1 MVNDDI
7 PAHRNLIN
15 IPVSALQIGMYVA
28 ELDRPWLETPFP
40 LEGVLITKES
50 DIKEVRKYASTVYIS
65 IEESYNRPSTPIR
78 HTAFK
83 NESKPLAETGSRAQL
98 KAIPCV
104 GREIKRIKKEHSGA
118 KRMIKKLMSD
128 KQSWHKNI
136 PETRRVVK
144 DFADSIAR
152 NKNALYW
159 LTRIKRKNEYTAEH
173 CLNVGILA
181 MIFARHLG
189 WEARRIEE
197 VGLSGILHD
206 VGKMSIP
213 LEILDKPG
221 KLSVDE
227 FEIIKKHV
235 LEGYRILSSD
245 NTLPEI
251 VLNTSRD
258 HHERMN
264 GQGYPYGKKGED
276 LSDEAK
282 LIAIV
287 DTYDAITSD
296 RVYSPAEPPTYAL
309 KEIYENAGELFDKLL
324 SVKFIECIG
333 IYPPGSS
340 VELDTGE
347 TAIVIEQTPE
357 RKLQP
362 RIFILPEEET
372 QPISEGT
379 FLDLSNQ
386 KGFFER
392 KIIRAIPEG
401 HHATTVEEVFKTI
414 ELQQG
419 SAEIWT

>member
-1 MVNDDI
+1 MVNNDI
-7 PAHRNLIN
+7 PAHRSLIN
-15 IPVSALQIGMYVA
+15 IPASELKIGMYVA
-28 ELDRPWLETPFP
+28 GLDRPWLETPFP
-40 LEGVLITKES
+40 LEGVLIATES

-65 IEESYNRPSTPIR
+65 VEESYNFPSPPTR

-83 NESKPLAETGSRAQL
+83 LEGKPLTETGDRAKI
-98 KAIPCV
+98 KASPCV
-104 GREIKRIKKEHSGA
+104 GKEIRRIKEEHSGA
-118 KRMIKKLMSD
+118 KGMIKKLMSD
-128 KQSWHKNI
+128 KQNWHKNI

-144 DFADSIAR
+144 TFAASIAR
-152 NKNALYW
+152 NQNALYW
-159 LTRIKRKNEYTAEH
+159 LTRIKNKNAYTAEH

-181 MIFARHLG
+181 MVFARHLG
-189 WEARRIEE
+189 WEMHRIEE
-197 VGLSGILHD
+197 VGLSGMLHD
-206 VGKMSIP
+206 VGKMNIP

-221 KLSVDE
+221 KLNVDE
-227 FEIIKKHV
+227 YEIIKKHV
-235 LEGYRILSSD
+235 LEGYKILSSD
-245 NTLPEI
+245 NTLPET

-264 GQGYPYGKKGED
+264 GQGYPYGKKGGD

-296 RVYSPAEPPTYAL
+296 RVYSPAEPPTHAL
-309 KEIYENAGELFDKLL
+309 KVIYENAGELFDKLL

-347 TAIVIEQTPE
+347 TAIVIEQAPE

-362 RIFILPEEET
+362 KIFILPKKET

-386 KGFFER
+386 RSFFEK
-392 KIIRAIPEG
+392 KITRAIPEG
-401 HHATTVEEVFKTI
+401 HHATTVEEVFKMI
-414 ELQQG
+414 EFQQS
-419 SAEIWT
+419 SADILI